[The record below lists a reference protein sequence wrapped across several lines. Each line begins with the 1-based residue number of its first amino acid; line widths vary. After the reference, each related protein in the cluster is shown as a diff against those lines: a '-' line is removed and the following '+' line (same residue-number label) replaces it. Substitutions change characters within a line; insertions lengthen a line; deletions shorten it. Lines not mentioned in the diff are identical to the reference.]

1 LRITPELYF
10 LEKLEHELI
19 EGKAR
24 WLAEFNESF
33 RKVRLLHLDFD
44 MVVEGSTRGKSGY
57 LFSAILSRTMLP
69 AYAASCFVKILTRDT
84 SFDAAELDKYVSGL
98 QLYVKDKEAKWSF
111 LILVHSGNVPRA
123 LRERIQSLN
132 NEAIGVVLVDAI
144 TMEILHNSSLIG
156 RSAGRILP
164 KKWKSSG
171 VDVDAT
177 SQNVPDQAQGRQ
189 WSKLAFV
196 FGLTLLGLTFLSFL
210 VSAFLIGSLTTNRGG
225 LIINI
230 GLASVITYWYSRG
243 KYYNR
248 ILLEDGG
255 ITVQTGRNEPSFAK
269 WSSFDM
275 VSLKHL
281 GVGQFDVRLYRT
293 NDHTEFLSVPV
304 SGVKVDPS
312 GFRWK
317 AMELCGHGMN
327 RYVRI

>member
-1 LRITPELYF
+1 LRITPDLEF

-33 RKVRLLHLDFD
+33 RNVRLLHLDFD
-44 MVVEGSTRGKSGY
+44 MVVEGSTRGRSGY

-69 AYAASCFVKILTRDT
+69 AYAASCFVKTLRGDT
-84 SFDAAELDKYVSGL
+84 SFDAAELDKYISGL

-111 LILVHSGNVPRA
+111 LILVHSGNASRT

-132 NEAIGVVLVDAI
+132 NETIGVALVNVV
-144 TMEILHNSSLIG
+144 TMEVLHNSSLIG
-156 RSAGRILP
+156 RSAERILP
-164 KKWKSSG
+164 KKQKISR
-171 VDVDAT
+171 VNVDAT
-177 SQNVPDQAQGRQ
+177 SNDVPAQAQGRQ

-196 FGLTLLGLTFLSFL
+196 FGLALLGLTFLSFL
-210 VSAFLIGSLTTNRGG
+210 LSGFLTGSLTTNRGG
-225 LIINI
+225 LLINI

-248 ILLEDGG
+248 LSLDDRG
-255 ITVQTGRNEPSFAK
+255 ITVQTGRSKPSFAK
-269 WSSFDM
+269 WSSFDL

-281 GVGQFDVRLYRT
+281 GIGQFDVRLYKA
-293 NDHTEFLSVPV
+293 NNHAEFLSVPV

-327 RYVRI
+327 HYAKI

>member
-1 LRITPELYF
+1 MSITTELDF

-33 RKVRLLHLDFD
+33 RNVRLLHLDFE

-69 AYAASCFVKILTRDT
+69 AYVASCFVKILRGDT
-84 SFDAAELDKYVSGL
+84 HFDAAELDKYVGGL
-98 QLYVKDKEAKWSF
+98 QLYLKDKEAKWSF
-111 LILVHSGNVPRA
+111 LILVHSGNAPRS
-123 LRERIQSLN
+123 LREKIQSLD
-132 NEAIGVVLVDAI
+132 NEAIGVALVDVM
-144 TMEILHNSSLIG
+144 TMEILHDSSLIG
-156 RSAGRILP
+156 RSAERILP
-164 KKWKSSG
+164 KKSKSSG

-177 SQNVPDQAQGRQ
+177 SQNIPDQAQGRQ

-196 FGLTLLGLTFLSFL
+196 FGLALLGLTFLSFL
-210 VSAFLIGSLTTNRGG
+210 LSAFLTGSLTTNRGG
-225 LIINI
+225 LVINI
-230 GLASVITYWYSRG
+230 GLASTITYWYSRG

-248 ILLEDGG
+248 ISLEDGG
-255 ITVQTGRNEPSFAK
+255 ITVQTGRNEPSFDK
-269 WSSFDM
+269 WSSFDL

-281 GVGQFDVRLYRT
+281 GVGQFDVRLYKV
-293 NDHTEFLSVPV
+293 NNHTEFLSVPV

-317 AMELCGHGMN
+317 AMKLCGHGMN
-327 RYVRI
+327 RYARI

>member
-1 LRITPELYF
+1 LRTTPELDF

-33 RKVRLLHLDFD
+33 RNVRLLHLDFD
-44 MVVEGSTRGKSGY
+44 MVVEGSTRGRSGY

-69 AYAASCFVKILTRDT
+69 AYAASCFVKSLGGDN
-84 SFDAAELDKYVSGL
+84 SFDAAELDKYVTGL
-98 QLYVKDKEAKWSF
+98 QLYIKDKEAKWSF
-111 LILVHSGNVPRA
+111 LILVHSGNALRT
-123 LRERIQSLN
+123 LRERIQSIN
-132 NEAIGVVLVDAI
+132 NDAIGVALVNI
-144 TMEILHNSSLIG
+144 VTMEVLHNSSLIG
-156 RSAGRILP
+156 RSAERILP
-164 KKWKSSG
+164 KKQNTTKAKA
-171 VDVDAT
+171 DAA
-177 SQNVPDQAQGRQ
+177 SQGVPDQAQARQ

-196 FGLTLLGLTFLSFL
+196 FGLALLGLTFLSFL
-210 VSAFLIGSLTTNRGG
+210 FSAFLTGSLTTNRGG
-225 LIINI
+225 LLINI

-248 ILLEDGG
+248 MSLDDKG
-255 ITVQTGRNEPSFAK
+255 ITVQTGRDKPSFAK
-269 WSSFDM
+269 WSSFDL

-281 GVGQFDVRLYRT
+281 GVGQFDVRLYRV
-293 NDHTEFLSVPV
+293 NNHTEFLSVPV
-304 SGVKVDPS
+304 SGVKIDPS

>member
-1 LRITPELYF
+1 LRINPELDF

-33 RKVRLLHLDFD
+33 RNVRLLHLDFD

-69 AYAASCFVKILTRDT
+69 AYASSCFVKTLRGDT
-84 SFDAAELDKYVSGL
+84 VFDAAELNKYVSGL
-98 QLYVKDKEAKWSF
+98 QQYVRDKEAKWSF
-111 LILVHSGNVPRA
+111 LILVHSGNA
-123 LRERIQSLN
+123 LGALGERIRSLN
-132 NEAIGVVLVDAI
+132 NDVIGVALVNI
-144 TMEILHNSSLIG
+144 VTMEISHNSSLIG

-164 KKWKSSG
+164 KKWKISQQG
-171 VDVDAT
+171 VDAT
-177 SQNVPDQAQGRQ
+177 SQDVPDQAQGRQ

-210 VSAFLIGSLTTNRGG
+210 LSALLIGSLTANRGG
-225 LIINI
+225 LLVNI
-230 GLASVITYWYSRG
+230 GLASVITYWYSKG

-248 ILLEDGG
+248 ISLEDGG
-255 ITVQTGRNEPSFAK
+255 IMVQTGRNKPNFAK
-269 WSSFDM
+269 WSSFDL

-281 GVGQFDVRLYRT
+281 GVGQFDVRLYRV
-293 NDHTEFLSVPV
+293 NNHAEFLSVPV

-317 AMELCGHGMN
+317 AMQLCGHGVN

>member
-1 LRITPELYF
+1 MRITPELDF

-33 RKVRLLHLDFD
+33 RNVRLLHLDFD

-69 AYAASCFVKILTRDT
+69 AYTASCFVKTLRGDN
-84 SFDAAELDKYVSGL
+84 SFDGAELDKYINGL
-98 QLYVKDKEAKWSF
+98 QVYIKDKEAKWSF
-111 LILVHSGNVPRA
+111 LILVHSGNALRA
-123 LRERIQSLN
+123 LREGIQSLSN
-132 NEAIGVVLVDAI
+132 DVIGVALVNVV
-144 TMEILHNSSLIG
+144 TMEVLHNSSLIG
-156 RSAGRILP
+156 RSAERILP
-164 KKWKSSG
+164 KRRKISR
-171 VDVDAT
+171 VEIQPT
-177 SQNVPDQAQGRQ
+177 SQEVPDQAHGRQ

-196 FGLTLLGLTFLSFL
+196 FGLSLLGLTFLAFL
-210 VSAFLIGSLTTNRGG
+210 LSAFLTGSLTANRGG
-225 LIINI
+225 LVLNI

-248 ILLEDGG
+248 MSFDDMG
-255 ITVQTGRNEPSFAK
+255 ITLQTGRSKPSFAK
-269 WSSFDM
+269 WSSFDL

-281 GVGQFDVRLYRT
+281 GVGQFDVRLYKV

-304 SGVKVDPS
+304 SGVKVNPS